1 MLVTIDVQI
10 DLLSMFHVNII
21 NPASQKSDGL
31 RYCVLHVNIFG
42 LNDKNDYENTNIRK
56 IIYQKR
62 GIL

>member
-56 IIYQKR
+56 TYSN
-62 GIL
+62 LNE